1 MITSGI
7 QPRAKNMKKNQTKT
21 NDNGLKSLENKC
33 GKNVIAQGWTGVPN
47 TLIERQQA
55 LGLSSLDVNIL
66 LILLKYWWD
75 ADFPP
80 YPSKRVIG
88 EMVGKEESTIRRCMA
103 GLERKGFIQ
112 RTANYLSLG
121 GQSSNTYKLDGLVLR
136 LEQEAK
142 ALAEL
147 KETRKEEDARMR
159 RGTPIP
165 TTKGE

>member
-1 MITSGI
+1 M
-7 QPRAKNMKKNQTKT
+7 P
-21 NDNGLKSLENKC
+21 KSL
-33 GKNVIAQGWTGVPN
+33 A
-47 TLIERQQA
+47 R
-55 LGLSSLDVNIL
+55 SSRN
-66 LILLKYWWD
+66 
-75 ADFPP
+75 
-80 YPSKRVIG
+80 
-88 EMVGKEESTIRRCMA
+88 MH
-103 GLERKGFIQ
+103 
-112 RTANYLSLG
+112 LG